1 MAFKQNRNPFGRSPL
16 NFNSPLNSFDSL
28 VGKLMNQ
35 GKSKEAATKIAGKIA
50 NMKMKGAGSGPTA
63 AQKARAKGS
72 PAKQAKPDFLD
83 LDKDGNTSEPMKEAA
98 KSSPAKMHDADKV
111 KKLKSEISILR
122 NDPEKAVQ
130 MGLST
135 EGQGGIDYEAISQRE
150 DQIKAE
156 QAKHDRKKEGKES
169 PAKMKSPI
177 EKELVG
183 KQKNLP
189 EGLKKAIEAAPES
202 PAKMKDEKSGKSHG
216 EMSKKELHNH
226 GMVYHVAKRPD
237 FKKQKRKKPSRP
249 EASKKVADQLNAK
262 DPIKGSPA
270 NKVDDMTKA
279 QYDRAK
285 KIANE
290 KRKAKG
296 LEPIDIP
303 YEKRGQKPAVK
314 KAVRKAVKTE
324 KAKAKAKADK
334 AIKAKYPKGPKQSNF
349 PGTKD
354 SPANLKELGKGK
366 KGTGK
371 MKEMGKGKRGP
382 RIPDAGFDVTPH
394 LEKKK
399 PKGRKPKKDGFKKL
413 GRAAVGAAIAGA
425 AAGGIKK
432 ADSPAN
438 LTGLVNA
445 GIKIYNA
452 IKGGKKVAKSAKAF
466 QNTTKQYGKI
476 AKRKK
481 APQPKVKTAEV
492 KRPILDPAST
502 AVGGAAGYAASKKK
516 SPINNAYENPEFFT
530 PTKSSY
536 GQDMDNFFNTV
547 NQAYDQTQTDENRL
561 ERASR
566 IEKKLED
573 KKKDLG
579 ADFSDRQQKRLDK
592 FSGEKTR
599 LEGKIG
605 RAGFNIDNLSNDQ
618 ISSLKNKLLGIK

>member
-1 MAFKQNRNPFGRSPL
+1 MAFKQNKNPFGRSPL

-135 EGQGGIDYEAISQRE
+135 EGQGGVDYEAISQRE

-156 QAKHDRKKEGKES
+156 QAKHDRKKESKES

-189 EGLKKAIEAAPES
+189 EGLKKAIEAAPESPAKLAKPKKKKPPKGKIEITGKDGKPRLINDPKKPKGRKS

-270 NKVDDMTKA
+270 NKVDKMTEA
-279 QYDRAK
+279 QYNKAK
-285 KIANE
+285 KISNE

-314 KAVRKAVKTE
+314 KAVKTAVTKE

-334 AIKAKYPKGPKQSNF
+334 AIKAKYPKGR
-349 PGTKD
+349 
-354 SPANLKELGKGK
+354 
-366 KGTGK
+366 K
-371 MKEMGKGKRGP
+371 MKKQGL
-382 RIPDAGFDVTPH
+382 T
-394 LEKKK
+394 
-399 PKGRKPKKDGFKKL
+399 KL
-413 GRAAVGAAIAGA
+413 GRAAVGAAVAGA

-432 ADSPAN
+432 
-438 LTGLVNA
+438 
-445 GIKIYNA
+445 
-452 IKGGKKVAKSAKAF
+452 
-466 QNTTKQYGKI
+466 
-476 AKRKK
+476 
-481 APQPKVKTAEV
+481 
-492 KRPILDPAST
+492 
-502 AVGGAAGYAASKKK
+502 
-516 SPINNAYENPEFFT
+516 
-530 PTKSSY
+530 
-536 GQDMDNFFNTV
+536 
-547 NQAYDQTQTDENRL
+547 
-561 ERASR
+561 
-566 IEKKLED
+566 
-573 KKKDLG
+573 
-579 ADFSDRQQKRLDK
+579 
-592 FSGEKTR
+592 
-599 LEGKIG
+599 
-605 RAGFNIDNLSNDQ
+605 
-618 ISSLKNKLLGIK
+618 KN